1 MNAIPNNLGQFVE
14 LPNDRIMSAVRG
26 SIMCGAI
33 IASVDRRRVEHERM
47 LLINA
52 GLPDDE
58 VERVAAYEMG
68 VDRG

>member
-1 MNAIPNNLGQFVE
+1 MNALPNNLGQFAGTP
-14 LPNDRIMSAVRG
+14 LSADYRSARIISA
-26 SIMCGAI
+26 IFP
-33 IASVDRRRVEHERM
+33 DRVEHERM

-68 VDRG
+68 VGHE